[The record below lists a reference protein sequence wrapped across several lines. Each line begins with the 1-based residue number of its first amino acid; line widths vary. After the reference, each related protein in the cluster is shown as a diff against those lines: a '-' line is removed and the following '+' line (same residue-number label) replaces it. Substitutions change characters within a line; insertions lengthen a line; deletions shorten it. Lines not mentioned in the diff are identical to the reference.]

1 MTRRA
6 EGGVRVREGGKFPE
20 DAVRGRVDPHL
31 AFEPS
36 RVDFVVVFLV
46 TPTTESGRGIVPDS
60 RVFDI
65 VSVCVEAEYLNYWN
79 QLKKE
84 GLRHLWSN
92 SNTVGFHCS
101 RTFQREFVKN

>member
-6 EGGVRVREGGKFPE
+6 EGGVRVREGGEFPE

-60 RVFDI
+60 RVFGI
-65 VSVCVEAEYLNYWN
+65 VSVCVEVELLELTQERGVATPMV
-79 QLKKE
+79 Q
-84 GLRHLWSN
+84 
-92 SNTVGFHCS
+92 
-101 RTFQREFVKN
+101 FQHGWVSL